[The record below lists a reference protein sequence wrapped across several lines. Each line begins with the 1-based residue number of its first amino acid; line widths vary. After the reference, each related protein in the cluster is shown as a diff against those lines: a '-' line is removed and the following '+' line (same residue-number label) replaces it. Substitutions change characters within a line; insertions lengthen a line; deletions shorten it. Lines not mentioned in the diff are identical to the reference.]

1 MTLREVSFLT
11 LANLNDFINKFRV
24 QENGETRFKYIDLM
38 QKVANRELNQINI
51 QVADLEAHFNNLP
64 ELVER
69 IKRNTKRYI

>member
-1 MTLREVSFLT
+1 
-11 LANLNDFINKFRV
+11 
-24 QENGETRFKYIDLM
+24 M